1 MRVISIALLVAVL
14 FISSSPYS
22 KFLSAEDNSGTKNI
36 IIMDQGAAES
46 DVDLDLLES
55 IITLI
60 SGNDEKLFASGIYGD
75 STRRIS
81 KIMSIGSPLNQ
92 ILEDLALIKE
102 YDAKNKKSDQLG
114 NLSEIYSYLS
124 NNDAK
129 FGSKVYLITNGKIL
143 GEAENTK
150 SRFLDLSDLFK
161 KEGWRIDIL
170 MLPSSEISVREIFK
184 SISDNT
190 NGKFYDLGDSY
201 GVNSLLNDITGSKF
215 QEILNVNLVK
225 DVPTLKSFD
234 IPPYTTELKV
244 ILIKNPYIFPEL
256 YMPDGNQINNLNTNI
271 SIKRTKNFDFFSIKN
286 PETGKWLIR
295 ADGENSYFRSLV
307 NFNNDISIDYI
318 GDNVFPV
325 NEEILLEVKIDNPDP
340 KIIISN
346 SKVEALIKDPIGKV
360 AMYEFFDTGYNGD
373 KIESDGIYSTMF
385 LANQNQGIN
394 DAELRISWDSSSA
407 IVTHDFSFITE
418 YFPYINLTSE
428 KSVEVQLDEKIYI
441 GQITTKKFDYPYYV
455 SIDEIKLEVFNEF
468 LQSDTTIE
476 LVPIDVVEERKYWK
490 FNIFVIFPDTGLY
503 KISASLS
510 GKYLDK
516 NYSSNLPDEAIDV
529 KILVPFS
536 ETLMQYIRMGLFVI
550 FFLTIL
556 IGGLFFY
563 FSRFAPYGRLLDD
576 QDNLVVD
583 FKELNRPLN
592 KLIFSRNRIYA
603 SEIYNLPFSGGVFI
617 FRKKGITLEKDPK
630 INDPSI
636 RVNGIP
642 STDLIQLDHNVV
654 LGVAGRLIRLVID

>member
-1 MRVISIALLVAVL
+1 MLVAAL
-14 FISSSPYS
+14 FISSNPYS
-22 KFLSAEDNSGTKNI
+22 NFLSAEDNSGTKNV
-36 IIMDQGAAES
+36 IIMDQGAAENK
-46 DVDLDLLES
+46 VDLDLLES

-60 SGNDEKLFASGIYGD
+60 SVNDEKLFASGIYGE
-75 STRRIS
+75 SNRRIS
-81 KIMSIGSPLNQ
+81 KIMSIVPKSQ
-92 ILEDLALIKE
+92 ILEDLAMIKG
-102 YDAKNKKSDQLG
+102 YDAKSKKSDQLG

-129 FGSKVYLITNGKIL
+129 FGSKIYLITNGKIL
-143 GEAENTK
+143 GESENTK
-150 SRFLDLSDLFK
+150 NRFLDLSDLFK
-161 KEGWRIDIL
+161 KEGWTIDIL

-215 QEILNVNLVK
+215 QEILNVNLSK

-234 IPPYTTELKV
+234 IPPHTSELKV
-244 ILIKNPYIFPEL
+244 ILIKKPSIFPEL
-256 YMPDGNQINNLNTNI
+256 YMPDGKQIKKSTANI
-271 SIKRTKNFDFFSIKN
+271 SINRTQNFDFFSIEN
-286 PETGKWLIR
+286 PDTGKWLIR

-307 NFNNDISIDYI
+307 NFKNEINITYI
-318 GDNVFPV
+318 GDAVYPV
-325 NEEILLEVKIDNPDP
+325 SEEILLEIKIDNLDP
-340 KIIISN
+340 KIVISN
-346 SKVEALIKDPIGKV
+346 SKREALIKDPTGKV

-373 KIESDGIYSTMF
+373 KIESDGIYSTKF
-385 LANQNQGIN
+385 LPNQNQGIN

-407 IVTHDFSFITE
+407 IITHEFSFRTE
-418 YFPYINLTSE
+418 YFPYINLVAD

-441 GQITTKKFDYPYYV
+441 GQITTKKSDYPYYV
-455 SIDEIKLEVFNEF
+455 STDEIKLEVFNEF
-468 LQSDTTIE
+468 LESDTIIE
-476 LVPIDVVEERKYWK
+476 LLPIDVVEEEKYWK

-503 KISASLS
+503 KINASLS

-516 NYSSNLPDEAIDV
+516 AYSSNLPNEAIDV

-556 IGGLFFY
+556 VGGLFFY

-576 QDNLVVD
+576 QDNLIVD
-583 FKELNRPLN
+583 FKKLNRPLN

-603 SEIYNLPFSGGVFI
+603 TEIYNLPFSGGVFI
-617 FRKKGITLEKDPK
+617 FRKKGIILEKDPK

-642 STDLIQLDHNVV
+642 STDIIELDHNVV
-654 LGVAGRLIRLVID
+654 LGVAGRLIRLVKD